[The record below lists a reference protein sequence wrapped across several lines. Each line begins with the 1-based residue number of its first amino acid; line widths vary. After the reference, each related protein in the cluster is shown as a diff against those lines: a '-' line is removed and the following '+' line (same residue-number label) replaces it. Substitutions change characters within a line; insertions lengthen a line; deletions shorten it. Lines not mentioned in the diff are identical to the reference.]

1 MKKTIIA
8 ALALVVMA
16 GCNKTL
22 IEMPVVDDA
31 GYGYINF
38 DISADSDMVVT
49 KAIDTEDCLVTL
61 QKCSSANGTFD
72 AAWDS
77 AKKFSDIQDD
87 DTSVEGKQ
95 VKIESGQY
103 YKIIVENNTHNAIY
117 SQNDNKG
124 DKHFYGESEAKQ
136 LVAGGNIEL
145 AVECKVIN
153 TAVSVK
159 PTANFTN
166 TFKNEVVTVSVD
178 NRSWKFINVENEEAA
193 APVSETP
200 VSFNGADMVYF
211 PANTLEDTSGDSY
224 YYADLSI
231 QIKAATEASATEK
244 TYTISRRSKRAHW
257 TQITLDAGQN
267 GAIKVTITATDDMNE
282 TPVSETVTLDP
293 LTNQEVQ
300 QPENENN

>member
-49 KAIDTEDCLVTL
+49 KTDETNTDTYQVTL
-61 QKCSSANGTFD
+61 WQSEDNSSFAKV
-72 AAWDS
+72 WD
-77 AKKFSDIQDD
+77 KQFSVIKNTQ
-87 DTSVEGKQ
+87 VEA
-95 VKIESGQY
+95 ESGKY
-103 YKIIVENNTHNAIY
+103 YKVTVENEVPNSIYNHEGSAIAG
-117 SQNDNKG
+117 K
-124 DKHFYGESEAKQ
+124 KHFYGESDAQQ
-136 LVAGGNIEL
+136 LVAGGNINL
-145 AVECKVIN
+145 QVVCNVKN

-166 TFKNEVVTVSVD
+166 TFINEVVTVSVD
-178 NRSWKFINVENEEAA
+178 ERSWKFIEVKNDNAE
-193 APVSETP
+193 PVAETN
-200 VSFNGADMVYF
+200 VSFEGAEMVYF
-211 PANTLEDTSGDSY
+211 PAETQKTDSESQTY
-224 YYADLSI
+224 YCANLTITIS
-231 QIKAATEASATEK
+231 ASTASTQSK
-244 TYTISRRSKRAHW
+244 TYTITRESKRACW

-267 GAIKVTITATDDMNE
+267 GAIQVTITATDDMNG

-293 LTNQEVQ
+293 LTDQEV
-300 QPENENN
+300 

>member
-8 ALALVVMA
+8 ALALLAMA

-49 KAIDTEDCLVTL
+49 KAIDTEDYLVTL
-61 QKCSSANGTFD
+61 QKCSSADGTFD
-72 AAWDS
+72 AVWNS

-117 SQNDNKG
+117 SQNDDKG

-136 LVAGGNIEL
+136 LVAGGNIDL
-145 AVECKVIN
+145 DVECKVIN

-166 TFKNEVVTVSVD
+166 TFKNEVVTVSVGT
-178 NRSWKFINVENEEAA
+178 RSWKFIEVTNDNAA
-193 APVSETP
+193 AVAETP
-200 VSFNGADMVYF
+200 VSFESEDMVYF
-211 PANTLEDTSGDSY
+211 PAETKKTGGDSQPY
-224 YYADLSI
+224 YCANLTISI
-231 QIKAATEASATEK
+231 TASTASSTIEK
-244 TYTISRRSKRAHW
+244 TYSITNRESKRAHW

-267 GAIKVTITATDDMNE
+267 GAIKVTITAIDDMNE

-293 LTNQEVQ
+293 LTDQEIT
-300 QPENENN
+300 N